1 MLMRDIT
8 CAAPADVV
16 PSAMIESLLK
26 GVGDGSFGDCVLQA
40 ANKVAEFNHCTLFE
54 FHGRDAPSFI
64 GLASCNSN
72 RRIANSHSTEA
83 YLGGFHLLD
92 PARAVM
98 HEKGEKLFIRYHAGR
113 ELQNRDYRQTC
124 YELANI
130 VDRFSIVANTQHG
143 SWFVAN
149 LFRDTSQGPLP
160 EGKRDHLASFAFL
173 IALAGRRDIAL
184 RKATHALS
192 LGRLEEQAGL
202 LTARLSE
209 RERQVCS
216 RILAG
221 RTTSEI
227 ASELDI
233 RESTVVTYRRRAYER
248 LNIHGRRELKQHFES
263 SRLLAALKTAP

>member
-8 CAAPADVV
+8 CAAPADAV
-16 PSAMIESLLK
+16 PSAMIESLFK
-26 GVGDGSFGDCVLQA
+26 GVGDASFGDCVLQA

-54 FHGRDAPSFI
+54 FHGPGAPSFI

-72 RRIANSHSTEA
+72 RRIANTHSTEA
-83 YLGGFHLLD
+83 YLGGFHLLE

-113 ELQNRDYRQTC
+113 ELQNRGYRQTC
-124 YELANI
+124 YESASI
-130 VDRFSIVANTQHG
+130 VDRFSIVANTQCG

-149 LFRDTSQGPLP
+149 LFRDASQGPLL
-160 EGKRDHLASFAFL
+160 EGRLEYLAKFAFL
-173 IALAGRRDIAL
+173 IALAGRRDAAL
-184 RKATHALS
+184 RKAAQAPS
-192 LGRLEEQAGL
+192 LGRLGEQAGL
-202 LTARLSE
+202 LAAKLSE

-221 RTTSEI
+221 HTTSEI
-227 ASELDI
+227 ASELGI

-248 LNIHGRRELKQHFES
+248 LNIHCRRELNQHFES
-263 SRLLAALKTAP
+263 GRSLAALKAAP